1 MIVGALAPLFLGR
14 SYQHVIIYFSMREDG
29 SNAPIVVNVN
39 ESQQRNQQPS
49 AKPPKYSD
57 LYDQNS
63 ASSSAKSSP
72 PRYSSKTPSVEIH
85 SSNEKLD
92 QASKPAAA
100 TEPPKKVKIIK
111 PKKKKVVPE
120 ETKPIIDGEEDKKED
135 SK

>member
-1 MIVGALAPLFLGR
+1 MGSKMDLSSNFKVFFVL
-14 SYQHVIIYFSMREDG
+14 SSMREDG
-29 SNAPIVVNVN
+29 GNGPIVVNVN
-39 ESQQRNQQPS
+39 ESQQPS

-92 QASKPAAA
+92 QASSNKAAA
-100 TEPPKKVKIIK
+100 TEQQPPKKVKIIK
-111 PKKKKVVPE
+111 PKKKKPVSNTE
-120 ETKPIIDGEEDKKED
+120 DAEKKPIIDADGEDKKQEN
-135 SK
+135 